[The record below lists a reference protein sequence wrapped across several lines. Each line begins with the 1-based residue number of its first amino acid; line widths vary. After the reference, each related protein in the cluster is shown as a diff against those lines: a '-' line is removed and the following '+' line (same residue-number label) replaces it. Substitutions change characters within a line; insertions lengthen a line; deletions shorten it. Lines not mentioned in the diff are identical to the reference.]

1 VEGPHARLGRAV
13 RGRARTRQRMAEGT
27 RKMTRERESMGATA
41 DKLAGLAGKY
51 LTFKLDVEEF
61 GLEIL
66 KVQEIIK
73 MMGITRVPRTPA
85 FVRGVI
91 NLRGK
96 VIPVVDL
103 RRKFDMESREGTE
116 KTCIIVVTVRR
127 SAGSVVMGIIVDEVS
142 EVLDV
147 AGESI
152 ESAPEFGGVVDTSFI
167 LGMGKIGD
175 RVVTLLDVD
184 RVLSG
189 EDVAAVAG
197 LSGEG

>member
-1 VEGPHARLGRAV
+1 MTATEQRENEQRALV
-13 RGRARTRQRMAEGT
+13 A
-27 RKMTRERESMGATA
+27 
-41 DKLAGLAGKY
+41 LAGKY

-73 MMGITRVPRTPA
+73 MMDITRVPRTPA

-103 RRKFDMESREGTE
+103 RLKFEMDAKQNTD
-116 KTCIIVVTVRR
+116 KTCVIVVTVRR
-127 SAGSVVMGIIVDEVS
+127 GSGAVVMGIIVDEVS

-147 AGESI
+147 AGASI
-152 ESAPEFGGVVDTSFI
+152 EPSPEFGAAVDTSFI
-167 LGMGKIGD
+167 LGMGKVGE

-184 RVLSG
+184 KVLSG
-189 EDVAAVAG
+189 DEVAAVAAV
-197 LSGEG
+197 S

>member
-1 VEGPHARLGRAV
+1 MSDAGVKEQG
-13 RGRARTRQRMAEGT
+13 
-27 RKMTRERESMGATA
+27 S
-41 DKLAGLAGKY
+41 LAALAGKY

-73 MMGITRVPRTPA
+73 MMDITRVPRTPS

-103 RRKFDMESREGTE
+103 RLKFDMDSKEGTE
-116 KTCIIVVTVRR
+116 KTCIIVVTVKHT
-127 SAGSVVMGIIVDEVS
+127 SGSVIMGIIVDEVS

-152 ESAPEFGGVVDTSFI
+152 EPAPQFGGAVDTTFI
-167 LGMGKIGD
+167 LGMGKVGD
-175 RVVTLLDVD
+175 RVVTLMDVNK
-184 RVLSG
+184 VLSG
-189 EDVAAVAG
+189 EDVAAVASLG
-197 LSGEG
+197 

>member
-1 VEGPHARLGRAV
+1 MDKKDTGLGREIQA
-13 RGRARTRQRMAEGT
+13 
-27 RKMTRERESMGATA
+27 SH
-41 DKLAGLAGKY
+41 LAGKY

-73 MMGITRVPRTPA
+73 MMDITRVPRTPA

-103 RRKFDMESREGTE
+103 RLKFDMEGKLNTD
-116 KTCIIVVTVRR
+116 KTCVIVVTVHRKGG
-127 SAGSVVMGIIVDEVS
+127 AVVMGIIVDEVS

-147 AGESI
+147 VEASI
-152 ESAPEFGGVVDTSFI
+152 EPPPAFGGAVDTSFI
-167 LGMGKIGD
+167 LGMGKIGE
-175 RVVTLLDVD
+175 RVVTLMDVD

-189 EDVAAVAG
+189 EDVEAVAG
-197 LSGEG
+197 AAPAGG